1 MQSVAARPTVRD
13 FAKRVSFLVDD
24 VLPTEAGTV
33 VLAYHRVGQ
42 RTASPVDIDTASF
55 RRQMAHLR
63 AGSTVLALDELAAI
77 AESSEGAGP
86 HGVVLTFDDG
96 TADFVDEV
104 LPVLVEY
111 NLPATLYLA
120 TEPVDTRASYPAQ
133 GEPIT
138 WNGLREVISTGL
150 VTIGA
155 HTHTHRLLDRC
166 TPSEAAEELDRSN
179 QRIGAELGVQPNHFA
194 YPKAVLA
201 RPDVE
206 AEVIARYTTAAVAG
220 TRPNTGRIDLHR
232 LRRSPIQVADGW
244 EGFRRKVAGGM
255 RAEDDIR
262 RVVNRFRYRS
272 QLT

>member
-13 FAKRVSFLVDD
+13 LAKRVSFLVDD

-42 RTASPVDIDTASF
+42 RTVSPVDIDTSSF

-63 AGSTVLALDELAAI
+63 AGSTVLTLDELATA
-77 AESSEGAGP
+77 SGTSEGP
-86 HGVVLTFDDG
+86 RMHGVVLTFDDG

-111 NLPATLYLA
+111 DLPATLYLA
-120 TEPVDTRASYPAQ
+120 TGPVDSRTPYPAN

-138 WNGLREVISTGL
+138 WNGLREALSTGL
-150 VTIGA
+150 VSIGA

-179 QRIGAELGVQPNHFA
+179 ERIGAELGVQPKHFA

-201 RPDVE
+201 SPDVE
-206 AEVIARYTTAAVAG
+206 VEVIARYTTAAVAG
-220 TRPNTGRIDLHR
+220 TRPNTAPLDLHR

-262 RVVNRFRYRS
+262 RVANRFRYRS